1 MVPPPHAVALQH
13 AIGCARPP
21 KNGGVGG
28 GGDGGMAQKAQHC
41 HGFGCVEIVKQKH
54 PKLDSD
60 ALKRRKLI
68 WPQQDV
74 ARSAMGGGP
83 SWGCPLG
90 MESCG
95 GTDVIGGVGAVGGA
109 GALGGVGVIGGVDV
123 IGAVGAVGGAV
134 DVSGGAV
141 GALGAQAL
149 PAGDEAGVA
158 LLVGEGIAG
167 MAVEG
172 TAGDVGSQLHRG
184 LWLLPGLPADLLQ
197 GDEGLVTSLGNRI
210 HPITSNAL
218 TGPRCRSLKQI
229 LTCWMLVLPVMA
241 LYERMVSEGMVF
253 TTRDSRTTSRM

>member
-1 MVPPPHAVALQH
+1 M
-13 AIGCARPP
+13 R
-21 KNGGVGG
+21 
-28 GGDGGMAQKAQHC
+28 
-41 HGFGCVEIVKQKH
+41 
-54 PKLDSD
+54 
-60 ALKRRKLI
+60 
-68 WPQQDV
+68 PQQDV
-74 ARSAMGGGP
+74 ARSAMAGGP
-83 SWGCPLG
+83 RWGCPLG

-109 GALGGVGVIGGVDV
+109 GALGGVGVIG
-123 IGAVGAVGGAV
+123 AVGAV
-134 DVSGGAV
+134 GGAV

-197 GDEGLVTSLGNRI
+197 GDRGLVTSVGNRI
-210 HPITSNAL
+210 HPITSNTL
-218 TGPRCRSLKQI
+218 TGPRCRSLKRI

>member
-28 GGDGGMAQKAQHC
+28 GGDGGMAQRAQHC

-109 GALGGVGVIGGVDV
+109 GALGGVDV
-123 IGAVGAVGGAV
+123 IGAVGAV
-134 DVSGGAV
+134 GGAV

-197 GDEGLVTSLGNRI
+197 GDRGLVTSLGNRI

>member
-1 MVPPPHAVALQH
+1 M
-13 AIGCARPP
+13 R
-21 KNGGVGG
+21 
-28 GGDGGMAQKAQHC
+28 
-41 HGFGCVEIVKQKH
+41 
-54 PKLDSD
+54 
-60 ALKRRKLI
+60 
-68 WPQQDV
+68 PQQDV
-74 ARSAMGGGP
+74 ARSAMAGGP
-83 SWGCPLG
+83 RWGCPLG

-109 GALGGVGVIGGVDV
+109 GALGGVGVIGAVDV
-123 IGAVGAVGGAV
+123 IGAVGAV
-134 DVSGGAV
+134 GGAV

-197 GDEGLVTSLGNRI
+197 GDRGLVTSLGNRI

-218 TGPRCRSLKQI
+218 TGPRCRSLKRI